1 MREPTT
7 IHASGPS
14 INAGGGK
21 AVHTQCGE
29 MDDHR
34 MMMIGAYGLLA
45 LRELQKE
52 EPDAH
57 LGRLCCKCLKVLMG
71 DTS

>member
-14 INAGGGK
+14 IDIGGGG
-21 AVHTQCGE
+21 VIYSQCGVRE
-29 MDDHR
+29 DYR

-45 LRELQKE
+45 LRELQEE